1 LLAGGFLK
9 MALEIDTFGVFKAI
23 MEGGL
28 SRERYWNNNAVGMRD
43 SANPRATFQLK
54 EIHKDPL
61 N

>member
-1 LLAGGFLK
+1 